1 MPKGY
6 FSNYIKWFKAYSARK
21 TWLPCQCV
29 KSNTFLLIIQVK
41 NLLTFVKDGQ
51 WCSLHLIDPLT
62 CIMCVGK
69 CECSSFHKDFVYEK
83 VMCFFLV
90 VVGSDY
96 GGSGSGSG
104 RRLRLWSNTTSK

>member
-6 FSNYIKWFKAYSARK
+6 FWNYIKWFKAYSARK

-96 GGSGSGSG
+96 GGSGSG